1 MTIKSYYHKMAYEV
15 TKTSAGRS
23 YRYQVERVRD
33 PGTGKTR
40 SRWTYLGRAS
50 SGAATTAPRRRGT
63 DARRRLLDALE
74 RLLATHDFA
83 SVTAS
88 AIVAEA
94 GFAHGTFYRH
104 FRDKRDALRAA
115 LERIREARG
124 PLTDQLRAD
133 VGNPGEARAA
143 FGAFVGRVL
152 RAPAEHPALLRAYYA
167 LALRD
172 EAISRER
179 RERVAATTQAV
190 ASYMALLAARGF
202 ADVADPEATATAV
215 LAMIEGLYREAVLA
229 GSVPDERRI
238 EAGIAVVERA
248 VFGDLGRREAP

>member
-15 TKTSAGRS
+15 TKTIAGRS

-33 PGTGKTR
+33 PDTGKSR

-50 SGAATTAPRRRGT
+50 SGTTTTAPRRRGT

-115 LERIREARG
+115 LERVREARG
-124 PLTDQLRAD
+124 PAAEHLRAD
-133 VGNPGEARAA
+133 VASAGEARAA
-143 FGAFVGRVL
+143 FGALVGRVL
-152 RAPAEHPALLRAYYA
+152 RAPAEHPALLRAFYA
-167 LALRD
+167 IALRD
-172 EAISRER
+172 EEMARER
-179 RERVAATTQAV
+179 RERLAATTQVV
-190 ASYMALLAARGF
+190 ASYLKMLTARGF

-215 LAMIEGLYREAVLA
+215 LAMVEGMYREAVLA
-229 GSVPDERRI
+229 GTVPDERRI
-238 EAGIAVVERA
+238 AAGIAVVERA
-248 VFGDLGRREAP
+248 VFGDLGRKEGS